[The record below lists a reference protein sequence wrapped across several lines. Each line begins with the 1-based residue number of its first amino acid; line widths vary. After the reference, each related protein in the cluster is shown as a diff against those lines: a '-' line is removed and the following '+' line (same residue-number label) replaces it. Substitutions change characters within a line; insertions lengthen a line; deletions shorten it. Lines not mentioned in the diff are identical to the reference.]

1 MINLDHLRQVQKSAG
16 VLNNAP
22 SEWGVF
28 DSDVPNEI
36 LEQWKAFIAAKNQFN
51 EVLIKYG
58 IQKV

>member
-1 MINLDHLRQVQKSAG
+1 MINLENLRQIQKSAG

-22 SEWGVF
+22 AEWGVF
-28 DSDVPNEI
+28 DQDVPNELI
-36 LEQWKAFIAAKNQFN
+36 EQWKQFIAAKNQFN